1 VINVALNNTSGTLD
15 PLLFLIGPSGVSI
28 ATNDDAVAGENT
40 NSLIANLTLP
50 ADGQYII
57 IATHF
62 GGLYGGTTGAYQLTL
77 TQLN

>member
-1 VINVALNNTSGTLD
+1 MNNTSGTLD
-15 PLLFLIGPSGVSI
+15 PTLYLIGPQGDQI
-28 ATNDDAVAGENT
+28 AENDDAVAGENT
-40 NSLIANLTLP
+40 NALISNLTLP

-62 GGLYGGTTGAYQLTL
+62 GARYGGTTGTYSLTL